1 MNIDDVKEDLKKK
14 NYKKA
19 LISIEKILIK
29 NPNLEQNV
37 NLKGVILAN
46 LDRVIEAR
54 ECWFNAIKINSSYFD
69 PIYNIADSYLKKK
82 NHDEALKYF
91 VKASE
96 LRPKNFIVHFRI
108 GYLFMQK
115 QNWDKALSYFNKSM
129 DLNNKFPNTF
139 FNMAIILNLLNKK
152 KESIQ
157 FFKSYIELQPNNIEA
172 YYSLGICYREIGDIQ
187 MAEKTFLKALK
198 MNPDYP
204 YLKGQ
209 LQFMKNHLCDWVNY
223 NETKKNIEKDITQ
236 NKKTIT
242 PWQALSVI
250 DSPKL
255 LKDNTMLFIDNKE
268 FNNQNLIDKKKITL
282 GYFSPDFCEHAVSNQ
297 FKQILKL
304 HDKKKFEIIG
314 FYLNSKQDEK
324 LYEMKT
330 YFDKFFDINQMSTED
345 IIRLTQVHKIDIAID
360 LAGSTYSNSY
370 QIFNQICA
378 PLQVSY
384 LGFAGSTGLNNMDYL
399 IADKN
404 VIPDF
409 CRKFYSEK
417 IIYMP
422 NTFMPGDDTQK
433 ISENKLKR
441 KDFGIPDNAVIY
453 CCFNKSYKITPE
465 IFNTWINIIN
475 KVENSILWLNISND
489 QTKLNIINYAKKMG
503 LNSNKIFFT
512 DRSKKY
518 EDYLEKHSL
527 ADIFL
532 DTFPYSA
539 HSTGYAS
546 LISGVP
552 IVTYKSETFATNV
565 CSSLLMEA
573 DLQEF
578 VTKDLS
584 DYKRLAIQLGQNKKK
599 LDSIKNKLKENFL
612 KKKVFNSE
620 SYISAL
626 EKAFYKIY
634 HLKKNNKICSDL
646 ILD

>member
-69 PIYNIADSYLKKK
+69 PIYNLGDSYLKKK
-82 NHDEALKYF
+82 NYDEALKYF
-91 VKASE
+91 IKASE

-314 FYLNSKQDEK
+314 F
-324 LYEMKT
+324 
-330 YFDKFFDINQMSTED
+330 
-345 IIRLTQVHKIDIAID
+345 
-360 LAGSTYSNSY
+360 
-370 QIFNQICA
+370 
-378 PLQVSY
+378 
-384 LGFAGSTGLNNMDYL
+384 
-399 IADKN
+399 
-404 VIPDF
+404 
-409 CRKFYSEK
+409 
-417 IIYMP
+417 
-422 NTFMPGDDTQK
+422 
-433 ISENKLKR
+433 
-441 KDFGIPDNAVIY
+441 
-453 CCFNKSYKITPE
+453 
-465 IFNTWINIIN
+465 
-475 KVENSILWLNISND
+475 
-489 QTKLNIINYAKKMG
+489 
-503 LNSNKIFFT
+503 
-512 DRSKKY
+512 
-518 EDYLEKHSL
+518 
-527 ADIFL
+527 
-532 DTFPYSA
+532 
-539 HSTGYAS
+539 
-546 LISGVP
+546 
-552 IVTYKSETFATNV
+552 
-565 CSSLLMEA
+565 
-573 DLQEF
+573 
-578 VTKDLS
+578 
-584 DYKRLAIQLGQNKKK
+584 
-599 LDSIKNKLKENFL
+599 
-612 KKKVFNSE
+612 
-620 SYISAL
+620 
-626 EKAFYKIY
+626 
-634 HLKKNNKICSDL
+634 
-646 ILD
+646 